1 MSKALIFN
9 IQPKTAALKEET
21 YEFKIKVFLNCL
33 NLNLFS
39 KVLSKEKNMQLLQN
53 SMLVTC
59 IGYNFENDC
68 MK

>member
-9 IQPKTAALKEET
+9 IQPKTAVLKEET

-39 KVLSKEKNMQLLQN
+39 KVLSKEKNMHFF
-53 SMLVTC
+53 
-59 IGYNFENDC
+59 G
-68 MK
+68 

>member
-39 KVLSKEKNMQLLQN
+39 KVLSKEKNMHFF
-53 SMLVTC
+53 
-59 IGYNFENDC
+59 G
-68 MK
+68 